1 MEPKEI
7 VAYLRGAIN
16 LGKITSL
23 SAQET
28 STFKSHL
35 QKVKSF
41 EDNKEKQFCAW
52 FAGFL
57 DCLETNDVQ
66 PEKFLKI
73 AQKLNEIENTYDNG
87 LGVQLGQRLPGG
99 AIAKC

>member
-23 SAQET
+23 STQET
-28 STFKSHL
+28 NVFKSHL
-35 QKVKSF
+35 QKIKSS

-57 DCLETNDVQ
+57 DCLETNDVK
-66 PEKFLKI
+66 PEKFIKI
-73 AQKLNEIENTYDNG
+73 AQKLNEIENVYESDM
-87 LGVQLGQRLPGG
+87 GVQFGQRLPGG

>member
-23 SAQET
+23 SSHET
-28 STFKSHL
+28 SEFKSHL
-35 QKVKSF
+35 QKIKSF

-57 DCLETNDVQ
+57 DCLETKDVPQ
-66 PEKFLKI
+66 EKFFKI
-73 AQKLNEIENTYDNG
+73 SQKLNEIENAYDNG
-87 LGVQLGQRLPGG
+87 LGVSLGQRLPGG